1 MKRSCVASGNGGF
14 HSTYYEERRNCRVS
28 LSQALN
34 LWHQYT
40 SDQRLVYSQYAC
52 TDIFL
57 SDLCHRRQWPEPL
70 YASFRTRTGFV
81 CVARVNNRE
90 YQTDTAFESDR
101 LARENAAMR
110 AYLICQNF
118 SKSDGMYPSRHKG
131 RGGADVVQGIPI
143 AIGSERRSV
152 YTDDS
157 GSSGSRSGGSSPSSY
172 QSSRSSK
179 DSHSHRLSGASSGS
193 NGSRSSGHRSG
204 RRY

>member
-1 MKRSCVASGNGGF
+1 VLPRTQELQDF
-14 HSTYYEERRNCRVS
+14 
-28 LSQALN
+28 LSYCLH
-34 LWHQYT
+34 LWHQCT
-40 SDQRLVYSQYAC
+40 SAQRLIHGQLLVL
-52 TDIFL
+52 TTL

-70 YASFRTRTGFV
+70 YASFRTRPGFV

-90 YQTDTAFESDR
+90 YQTDTTFESER

-131 RGGADVVQGIPI
+131 RGGADVVQGIPV

-157 GSSGSRSGGSSPSSY
+157 RSSGSRSGGSSPTSY
-172 QSSRSSK
+172 QSSHSSK
-179 DSHSHRLSGASSGS
+179 ESHSHRLSGGS

>member
-1 MKRSCVASGNGGF
+1 MRVAVDPILCTRTDVSFSGSRSVARFISYWHSVTAKRLLL
-14 HSTYYEERRNCRVS
+14 T
-28 LSQALN
+28 LL
-34 LWHQYT
+34 L
-40 SDQRLVYSQYAC
+40 L
-52 TDIFL
+52 
-57 SDLCHRRQWPEPL
+57 DLCHRRQWPEPL
-70 YASFRTRTGFV
+70 YASFRTRPGFI

-90 YQTDTAFESDR
+90 YQTDTAFESER

-131 RGGADVVQGIPI
+131 RGGADVVQGIPV

-157 GSSGSRSGGSSPSSY
+157 RSSGSRSGESSPTSY
-172 QSSRSSK
+172 HSGRSSK
-179 DSHSHRLSGASSGS
+179 DSYNHRLSSGSSGS